1 MFWSSQCDMVTSK
14 NIICNYRSVFSAS
27 QGTATESIMGDDI
40 ADHTPDVS
48 SQWAGKHLVK
58 FVYK

>member
-1 MFWSSQCDMVTSK
+1 MVTSLKK
-14 NIICNYRSVFSAS
+14 NIISNYRSVFSAS

-58 FVYK
+58 CVYK